1 MRMRRLIS
9 AYVIPILVAA
19 VWCGFWLSLLLGAQ
33 RSSQWSAVRAAH
45 LEREP
50 VCVACGRDR
59 NLHVHHIIPIGVD
72 PSLEL
77 VPSNLMTLCR
87 RDHLTFGHFGDYRRY
102 NPRAREHAEQ
112 YRKWK
117 DEWERAI
124 GEGEP

>member
-1 MRMRRLIS
+1 MRHLLFFAALII
-9 AYVIPILVAA
+9 AITWTAMLI
-19 VWCGFWLSLLLGAQ
+19 GAQ
-33 RSSQWSAVRAAH
+33 RSSQWSVVRAAH

-59 NLHVHHIIPIGVD
+59 NLHVHHVIPIGVD

-77 VPSNLMTLCR
+77 SPDNLITLCR

-117 DEWERAI
+117 AEFERAI
-124 GEGEP
+124 GEGDP